1 MSESVTVIIFE
12 NVDED
17 KKNKVE
23 ILISKTCNSLIIK
36 NNELE
41 YCKKIFKTEQN
52 SIDIYCNEHKFKNN
66 ICKDIVECCICLEIV
81 NKTKEIPLNCGHLF
95 HKECL
100 LKTENTICPLCKS
113 SFTDI
118 ELNYIKYKKEI
129 KSRQTILIVNQENCD
144 YIKILKIGLFT
155 ICVIL
160 TILLIKYIGNV

>member
-1 MSESVTVIIFE
+1 MSESVTVII
-12 NVDED
+12 NDEI
-17 KKNKVE
+17 KNINENKVE
-23 ILISKTCNSLIIK
+23 ILISKTCNSLIIN

-66 ICKDIVECCICLEIV
+66 MCKDIVECCICFEIV

-100 LKTENTICPLCKS
+100 LKTEKTICPICKS
-113 SFTDI
+113 SFTEI

-129 KSRQTILIVNQENCD
+129 KSRQTIVTVNQENCD
-144 YIKILKIGLFT
+144 YIKLWKVGLFT
-155 ICVIL
+155 ICVLL
-160 TILLIKYIGNV
+160 TVLLIKFIGNV

>member
-1 MSESVTVIIFE
+1 M
-12 NVDED
+12 
-17 KKNKVE
+17 
-23 ILISKTCNSLIIK
+23 
-36 NNELE
+36 
-41 YCKKIFKTEQN
+41 
-52 SIDIYCNEHKFKNN
+52 
-66 ICKDIVECCICLEIV
+66 EIV

-160 TILLIKYIGNV
+160 TVLLIKYIGNV